1 MFEEQGTQIKQ
12 LTVEMNQLRQTVE
25 RLSGIVQNVD
35 HSMKIVESNHDIVMR
50 NLTHVTDQSK

>member
-1 MFEEQGTQIKQ
+1 MFEEQGAQIKQ
-12 LTVEMNQLRQTVE
+12 LTVEMNQLKQTVE

-50 NLTHVTDQSK
+50 NLTHVTDQSE